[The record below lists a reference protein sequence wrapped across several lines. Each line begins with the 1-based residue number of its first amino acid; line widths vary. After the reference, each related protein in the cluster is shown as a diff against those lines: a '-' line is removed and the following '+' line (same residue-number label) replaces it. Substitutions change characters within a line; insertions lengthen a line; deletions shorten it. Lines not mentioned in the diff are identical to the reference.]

1 MVERR
6 SSRPAAP
13 TERRPSATSNDDG
26 GTTQCQC
33 SVGGGNSSP
42 TTRGHAKAP
51 LEVIVCPSMLL
62 KTLAVEKK
70 GILLLLYGFQVGTA
84 CCVVIYPPPPP
95 PPNLKKSKGK
105 KTAILLYLGGLH
117 GDLRI
122 LHLQL

>member
-1 MVERR
+1 MSTTSLVP
-6 SSRPAAP
+6 SS
-13 TERRPSATSNDDG
+13 S
-26 GTTQCQC
+26 
-33 SVGGGNSSP
+33 
-42 TTRGHAKAP
+42 HAKAP

-62 KTLAVEKK
+62 KTLAEIDLIQLNLLFRKVRAQNSWTFFFFFSYIVEKK